1 MYFEAVQNEKKY
13 KIEVFDTP
21 SHWRVTI
28 QEESGEVEF
37 HHIPKSHY
45 QRMDDAISLIF
56 ENTSYMIDVVTQGVD
71 TTVYTRGSFRQ
82 IRLYN
87 DELLLHESL
96 KGSSSLA
103 GESQIKA
110 GMPGKIVKVQ
120 VKPGDKVSAGQ
131 TLIVMEA
138 MKMENDM
145 KASHD
150 VTIKEVRVK
159 EGQSVEAGA
168 LLVVFES

>member
-1 MYFEAVQNEKKY
+1 MYFEAVQKDKKF
-13 KIEVFDTP
+13 KIEVFETP

-45 QRMDDAISLIF
+45 QYMDDAISLIF
-56 ENTSYMIDVVTQGVD
+56 QNSSYMIDVVTQGVQS
-71 TTVYTRGSFRQ
+71 TVYTRGSFRQ
-82 IRLYN
+82 IKLFN

-96 KGSSSLA
+96 KGAGALA
-103 GESQIKA
+103 GESQISA
-110 GMPGKIVKVQ
+110 GMPGKIVRVN

-131 TLIVMEA
+131 TLLVMEA

-159 EGQSVEAGA
+159 EGQSVESGA
-168 LLVVFES
+168 LLVVFEK

>member
-1 MYFEAVQNEKKY
+1 MYFEAVQKDKKF
-13 KIEVFDTP
+13 KIEVFETP

-28 QEESGEVEF
+28 QEENDEVEF

-45 QRMDDAISLIF
+45 QYMDDAISLIF
-56 ENTSYMIDVVTQGVD
+56 QNSSYMVDVVTQGVQS
-71 TTVYTRGSFRQ
+71 TVYTRGSFRQ
-82 IRLYN
+82 IKLYN

-96 KGSSSLA
+96 KGNSSLA
-103 GESQIKA
+103 GEAQITA
-110 GMPGKIVKVQ
+110 GMPGKIVKVL

-131 TLIVMEA
+131 TLLVMEA

-159 EGQSVEAGA
+159 EGQSIESGA
-168 LLVVFES
+168 LLVVFEN